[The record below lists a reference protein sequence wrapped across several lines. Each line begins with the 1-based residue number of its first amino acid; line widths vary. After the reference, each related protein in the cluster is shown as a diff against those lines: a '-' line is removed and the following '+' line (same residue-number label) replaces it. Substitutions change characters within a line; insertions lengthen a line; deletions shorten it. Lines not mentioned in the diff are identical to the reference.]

1 LDPEKAARANLM
13 YRSIQLAHI
22 RGIIGLHHAPTS
34 EQMLES
40 YRGAF
45 DSHMARPGRSLV
57 PGGPDR
63 HVPENVLRIMAA
75 EAAVIQE
82 ILAKCYDA
90 DKQKMLANLAAN
102 PSLLEKMPAIMDYS
116 PPRPTG

>member
-1 LDPEKAARANLM
+1 
-13 YRSIQLAHI
+13 
-22 RGIIGLHHAPTS
+22 
-34 EQMLES
+34 
-40 YRGAF
+40 
-45 DSHMARPGRSLV
+45 
-57 PGGPDR
+57 
-63 HVPENVLRIMAA
+63 MAA